1 MTERWLPTQKGR
13 HLAGRKKVGTEP
25 ELLLRK
31 AIHALGGRFR
41 VNRNLAK
48 GCTPDIVLPGRHV
61 VVFVDGCFWHGCPIH
76 GRRQPWQGPNAALW
90 EVKMD
95 TNAQRDG
102 RANQIAESLGW
113 HVERVWE
120 CEVKKEAARLA
131 SELLE
136 RWPYQTH
143 SGHAK

>member
-1 MTERWLPTQKGR
+1 MSERWVPTQKGA
-13 HLAGRKKVGTEP
+13 HLAGRKKAGTEP
-25 ELLLRK
+25 ELALRK

-41 VNRNLAK
+41 VNRTLAK
-48 GCTPDIVLPGRHV
+48 ACTPDIILPGRQV

-76 GRRQPWQGPNAALW
+76 GRKRPWEGPNAALW

-95 TNAQRDG
+95 RNARNDRQ
-102 RANQIAESLGW
+102 ANRIAESLGW

-120 CEVKKEAARLA
+120 CEVKKDAPRLA
-131 SELLE
+131 SELLQ
-136 RWPYQTH
+136 RWPYQGP